1 MTTPRLQ
8 AVLETALYVADLPS
22 ARRFYEEVL
31 GLASMFAGERL
42 AAYAVGASV
51 LLLFQRGTTEQPVT
65 LPGGG
70 IPAHGARGCQ
80 HLALAITA
88 VELDLWATHLVNA
101 GVPIEERTQWPRG
114 AISLYFRD
122 PDGHLLELATP
133 GLWPNY

>member
-1 MTTPRLQ
+1 MTSPRLA
-8 AVLETALYVADLPS
+8 AVLETALYAADLPK

-31 GLASMFAGERL
+31 GLAPMFADERL

-51 LLLFQRGTTEQPVT
+51 LLLFQRGTTEQPVR
-65 LPGGG
+65 LPGGC
-70 IPAHGARGCQ
+70 IPPHGAQGCQ
-80 HLALAITA
+80 HLALAIA
-88 VELDLWATHLVNA
+88 AEELEPWVVQLEAA

-114 AISLYFRD
+114 AVSLYFRD

>member
-1 MTTPRLQ
+1 MTSPRLA
-8 AVLETALYVADLPS
+8 AVLETALYAADLPK

-31 GLASMFAGERL
+31 GLAPMFADERL

-51 LLLFQRGTTEQPVT
+51 LLLFQRGTTEQPVM
-65 LPGGG
+65 LPGGC
-70 IPAHGARGCQ
+70 IPPHGAQGCQ
-80 HLALAITA
+80 HLALAIA
-88 VELDLWATHLVNA
+88 AEELEPWVVQLEAA

-114 AISLYFRD
+114 AVSLYFRD